1 MHKRVEW
8 VFLFKD
14 TLFNICWS
22 CLDKTSLTHIF
33 SPQGTSYIAF
43 MLGGNFKRRNQQH
56 KTHKSQKCSM
66 KWTTKRTLVC
76 NRRAEK
82 KKKKEGRASLC
93 PTSAGNAGGG
103 QFRFFVALRVSAND
117 SRGSVN
123 IDFGSQILFEP
134 VGEFAAR
141 ESAHS
146 EVQLQVRQPLTWF
159 LLRSQTIVVLQC
171 PDRPMKRARWRRGW
185 FQSAAIPQPTSF
197 TSFLP
202 TFGT

>member
-1 MHKRVEW
+1 MHKCVEW

-14 TLFNICWS
+14 TSFNICWS

-82 KKKKEGRASLC
+82 KKKKKAERRFVRPQLGTRV
-93 PTSAGNAGGG
+93 GGTWD
-103 QFRFFVALRVSAND
+103 FFVALRVSAND

-134 VGEFAAR
+134 VGEFTAR
-141 ESAHS
+141 ESAHRFS
-146 EVQLQVRQPLTWF
+146 CKSDSPL
-159 LLRSQTIVVLQC
+159 RGSC
-171 PDRPMKRARWRRGW
+171 YAAKR
-185 FQSAAIPQPTSF
+185 
-197 TSFLP
+197 
-202 TFGT
+202 